1 MAGGNPSEILS
12 PIITRFCLIYHLA
25 KECPLRRANT
35 TPALAGLAG
44 LGTTTTTRVTSAPP
58 KLTQVPDV
66 TQQQANNVSYAR
78 IRHRILYT
86 SLLLNCSILN

>member
-1 MAGGNPSEILS
+1 MDGGNPSEILS

-66 TQQQANNVSYAR
+66 TQQQANNVSYTT